1 MYAPQGFHRRWPTRP
16 CGFAN
21 SCRLRHPY
29 AHPLVEG
36 ILGNEPTVAAL
47 TPAGGIPVMAF

>member
-36 ILGNEPTVAAL
+36 MLGNEPTVAAL
-47 TPAGGIPVMAF
+47 TTAGGIPLMAF